1 MDRMCLS
8 HGFDCE
14 QAPCHDA
21 SRGVGICRSW
31 RNHQGHRKYKDS
43 RGGAENAEFLMK
55 MDEIFIHRF
64 ITSHC
69 RDLSKQIVKQ
79 DLRMYGLTMD
89 TQKLVKER
97 IWIDP
102 ARCGG
107 KPCIRGHRIWV
118 SLILD
123 LLAAGEPISEILQNY
138 PGLVNEDIHAC
149 IAYGAAM
156 SRERFVPVELE
167 PAA

>member
-1 MDRMCLS
+1 MDAQRLI
-8 HGFDCE
+8 E
-14 QAPCHDA
+14 
-21 SRGVGICRSW
+21 
-31 RNHQGHRKYKDS
+31 
-43 RGGAENAEFLMK
+43 
-55 MDEIFIHRF
+55 
-64 ITSHC
+64 
-69 RDLSKQIVKQ
+69 
-79 DLRMYGLTMD
+79 
-89 TQKLVKER
+89 ER

-102 ARCGG
+102 ARCAG

-123 LLAAGEPISEILQNY
+123 FLANGDSIQDILEAY
-138 PGLVNEDIHAC
+138 PDLSVEDIHAC